1 MGAFDGLEL
10 EDKIQMIQKGGEL
23 IMQISYFE
31 YHIALYALDRKMVEV
46 YFNTANKEFVNI
58 LSVSYAELDKY
69 IKHVDIAAVL

>member
-10 EDKIQMIQKGGEL
+10 EDKIQMIQKSGEL

-31 YHIALYALDRKMVEV
+31 YHIALYSLDRKMVEV

-69 IKHVDIAAVL
+69 IKHVDISAVL